1 MTPVLIK
8 AVLLSVIVG
17 LTAAVCLRAFGSRD
31 MFTQEAALGL
41 VLAGALAM
49 PLLTPITQRLHFQSA
64 NSSIVHNANSMT
76 LLQEL
81 QAMLQVRSGSGLL
94 PTQLAAPNPPTNSL
108 QADESSRPT
117 TGSAPSQA
125 PKGPGPSGSERVPGQ
140 GEPETHGF

>member
-8 AVLLSVIVG
+8 AVLRSVIVG
-17 LTAAVCLRAFGSRD
+17 LTAAVCLRTFGSRN
-31 MFTQEAALGL
+31 MFTQEAGLGL

-81 QAMLQVRSGSGLL
+81 QAMLQARSGSSLQ
-94 PTQLAAPNPPTNSL
+94 PTHVAAPNPPTNSP
-108 QADESSRPT
+108 QADKSSRPT
-117 TGSAPSQA
+117 AGSAPSQG
-125 PKGPGPSGSERVPGQ
+125 PKEPGPSGSEHVPGQ

>member
-8 AVLLSVIVG
+8 AVLRSVIVG
-17 LTAAVCLRAFGSRD
+17 LTAAVCLRAFGSRN

-64 NSSIVHNANSMT
+64 NSSIVHNADSMT

-81 QAMLQVRSGSGLL
+81 QAMLEARSGSGLL
-94 PTQLAAPNPPTNSL
+94 PTHLAAPIPTTHSP
-108 QADESSRPT
+108 QADKSSRPT
-117 TGSAPSQA
+117 IGSAPSA
-125 PKGPGPSGSERVPGQ
+125 DSEEPRSSGTDHIPGQ
-140 GEPETHGF
+140 RNGF

>member
-17 LTAAVCLRAFGSRD
+17 LTAAVCLRAFGSRN

-117 TGSAPSQA
+117 TGSAPPQA
-125 PKGPGPSGSERVPGQ
+125 AKGPGPSGSERVPGQ